1 MGSLVNMKLAFVCL
15 LASQALAFP
24 SSSEEDIGMRSLSS
38 SEEEIDM
45 RASSSEEE
53 DIGMRKISSSE
64 EEIDM
69 RASSSE
75 EEEEIGMRKISS
87 SEEEIGMRAFS
98 SSEEDMDMRALSSSE
113 EDMDMRASSSEEEDM
128 DMRASSSSE
137 EEIDMRA
144 ATCKCGVKGG
154 ANRIVGGVEA
164 KANEF
169 PWIASLI
176 LLIDGHETDSMC
188 GGTLV
193 SAEWIVTAAHCLYKD
208 NDYKTLYKPSE
219 MVWTL
224 GEHDFLDTTETEIP
238 TIKVKVE
245 KIIVSPEWDSMTTTG
260 DIALIKLAKPV
271 DLKKYTP
278 ACMAKTGQS
287 FVGKSAWVY
296 GWGQTSFKADMGEFK
311 LRKLEVKVASNKEC
325 MAWSD
330 KNTMRWA
337 LKDSQVCAGAGVGKD
352 SCKGDSGG
360 PLTSVVNGRHVLI
373 GDVSNGNAC
382 KGPYSVYGSIAYY
395 RKWIDATMTANGG
408 ANFCSAKN

>member
-1 MGSLVNMKLAFVCL
+1 MKFALVCL
-15 LASQALAFP
+15 LASQALAAP
-24 SSSEEDIGMRSLSS
+24 SSSED
-38 SEEEIDM
+38 
-45 RASSSEEE
+45 
-53 DIGMRKISSSE
+53 
-64 EEIDM
+64 
-69 RASSSE
+69 
-75 EEEEIGMRKISS
+75 
-87 SEEEIGMRAFS
+87 EIGMRAFS
-98 SSEEDMDMRALSSSE
+98 SSEEDIDMRAFSSSEEDIDMRALSSSE
-113 EDMDMRASSSEEEDM
+113 EEIGMRNFSSSEEEI
-128 DMRASSSSE
+128 DMRAFSSSE

-164 KANEF
+164 KVNEF
-169 PWIASLI
+169 PWIASMSLNFGGAVS
-176 LLIDGHETDSMC
+176 DHMC

-208 NDYKTLYKPSE
+208 NDFKTLYKPSE

-224 GEHDFLDTTETEIP
+224 GEHDFLDTTETKIP
-238 TIKVKVE
+238 TIRAKVE
-245 KIIVSPEWDSMTTTG
+245 KIIVSPEWDSMSTIG

-296 GWGQTSFKADMGEFK
+296 GWGQTSFKAEWGAFK
-311 LRKLEVKVASNKEC
+311 LRKLELKVASNKEC

-382 KGPYSVYGSIAYY
+382 KGPYSIYGSIAYY

-408 ANFCSAKN
+408 ANFCSA

>member
-1 MGSLVNMKLAFVCL
+1 MGSFVNMKLAFVCL

-24 SSSEEDIGMRSLSS
+24 SSSEEEIDMRSLSS

-64 EEIDM
+64 EEIGM
-69 RASSSE
+69 RAFYSSE
-75 EEEEIGMRKISS
+75 EDID
-87 SEEEIGMRAFS
+87 MRAFS
-98 SSEEDMDMRALSSSE
+98 SSEEEFA
-113 EDMDMRASSSEEEDM
+113 
-128 DMRASSSSE
+128 
-137 EEIDMRA
+137 MRA

-164 KANEF
+164 KA
-169 PWIASLI
+169 
-176 LLIDGHETDSMC
+176 
-188 GGTLV
+188 
-193 SAEWIVTAAHCLYKD
+193 

-224 GEHDFLDTTETEIP
+224 GEHDFLDTTETKIP
-238 TIKVKVE
+238 AIKVKVE
-245 KIIVSPEWDSMTTTG
+245 KIIVSPEWDSMTTIG

-395 RKWIDATMTANGG
+395 RKRIDSTMASNGG
-408 ANFCSAKN
+408 ANFCSA

>member
-38 SEEEIDM
+38 SEEEIDT
-45 RASSSEEE
+45 RAFSSEEE

-64 EEIDM
+64 EDMDM
-69 RASSSE
+69 RDSSSSE
-75 EEEEIGMRKISS
+75 EKI
-87 SEEEIGMRAFS
+87 
-98 SSEEDMDMRALSSSE
+98 DMRDLSSSE
-113 EDMDMRASSSEEEDM
+113 EDMDMRASSSSEEEEFN
-128 DMRASSSSE
+128 MRAFSSSEEDIGMRAFSSSE
-137 EEIDMRA
+137 EEFDMRA

-224 GEHDFLDTTETEIP
+224 GEHDFLDTTETKIP
-238 TIKVKVE
+238 TI
-245 KIIVSPEWDSMTTTG
+245 
-260 DIALIKLAKPV
+260 
-271 DLKKYTP
+271 
-278 ACMAKTGQS
+278 
-287 FVGKSAWVY
+287 
-296 GWGQTSFKADMGEFK
+296 
-311 LRKLEVKVASNKEC
+311 
-325 MAWSD
+325 
-330 KNTMRWA
+330 
-337 LKDSQVCAGAGVGKD
+337 
-352 SCKGDSGG
+352 
-360 PLTSVVNGRHVLI
+360 
-373 GDVSNGNAC
+373 
-382 KGPYSVYGSIAYY
+382 
-395 RKWIDATMTANGG
+395 
-408 ANFCSAKN
+408 

>member
-1 MGSLVNMKLAFVCL
+1 MKFALVCL
-15 LASQALAFP
+15 LASQALAAP
-24 SSSEEDIGMRSLSS
+24 SSSEEDIGMRAVSS
-38 SEEEIDM
+38 SD
-45 RASSSEEE
+45 E
-53 DIGMRKISSSE
+53 DI
-64 EEIDM
+64 D
-69 RASSSE
+69 
-75 EEEEIGMRKISS
+75 
-87 SEEEIGMRAFS
+87 MRAFS
-98 SSEEDMDMRALSSSE
+98 SSEEDIGMRNFSSYEEEIDMRAF
-113 EDMDMRASSSEEEDM
+113 SSSEEEM
-128 DMRASSSSE
+128 
-137 EEIDMRA
+137 DMRA

-164 KANEF
+164 KVNEF

-208 NDYKTLYKPSE
+208 NDFKTLYKPSE

-224 GEHDFLDTTETEIP
+224 GEHDFLDTTETKIP
-238 TIKVKVE
+238 TIRSKVE
-245 KIIVSPEWDSMTTTG
+245 KIIVSPEWDSMSTIG
-260 DIALIKLAKPV
+260 DIALIKL
-271 DLKKYTP
+271 
-278 ACMAKTGQS
+278 AKTGQS

-296 GWGQTSFKADMGEFK
+296 GWGQTSFKAEWGAFK
-311 LRKLEVKVASNKEC
+311 LRKLELKVASNKEC

-382 KGPYSVYGSIAYY
+382 KGPYSIYGSIAYY

-408 ANFCSAKN
+408 ANFCSA

>member
-1 MGSLVNMKLAFVCL
+1 MGSSVNMKLALVCL
-15 LASQALAFP
+15 LASQALAF
-24 SSSEEDIGMRSLSS
+24 LSS

-45 RASSSEEE
+45 RAYSSEEE

-69 RASSSE
+69 RASSSSSE
-75 EEEEIGMRKISS
+75 EEFNMRAFSS
-87 SEEEIGMRAFS
+87 SEEDIGMRAFS
-98 SSEEDMDMRALSSSE
+98 SSEEE
-113 EDMDMRASSSEEEDM
+113 FN
-128 DMRASSSSE
+128 
-137 EEIDMRA
+137 MRA

-224 GEHDFLDTTETEIP
+224 GEHDFLDTTETKIP

-245 KIIVSPEWDSMTTTG
+245 KIIVSPEWDSMTTIG
-260 DIALIKLAKPV
+260 DIALIKLAKAV

-311 LRKLEVKVASNKEC
+311 LRKLEVKVSSNKEC

-408 ANFCSAKN
+408 ANFCSA

>member
-1 MGSLVNMKLAFVCL
+1 
-15 LASQALAFP
+15 
-24 SSSEEDIGMRSLSS
+24 
-38 SEEEIDM
+38 
-45 RASSSEEE
+45 
-53 DIGMRKISSSE
+53 
-64 EEIDM
+64 M

-75 EEEEIGMRKISS
+75 EEEDIGMREISS

-98 SSEEDMDMRALSSSE
+98 SSEEDMNMRDS
-113 EDMDMRASSSEEEDM
+113 SSSEEEIDMRDLSSSEDDM

-137 EEIDMRA
+137 EEEFNMRA

-224 GEHDFLDTTETEIP
+224 GEHDFFDTTETKIP
-238 TIKVKVE
+238 TVRVKVE
-245 KIIVSPEWDSMTTTG
+245 KIIVSPEWDSMTTIG

-278 ACMAKTGQS
+278 ACMA
-287 FVGKSAWVY
+287 
-296 GWGQTSFKADMGEFK
+296 
-311 LRKLEVKVASNKEC
+311 
-325 MAWSD
+325 
-330 KNTMRWA
+330 
-337 LKDSQVCAGAGVGKD
+337 
-352 SCKGDSGG
+352 
-360 PLTSVVNGRHVLI
+360 
-373 GDVSNGNAC
+373 
-382 KGPYSVYGSIAYY
+382 
-395 RKWIDATMTANGG
+395 
-408 ANFCSAKN
+408 

>member
-38 SEEEIDM
+38 SEEEIDT
-45 RASSSEEE
+45 RAFSSEEE
-53 DIGMRKISSSE
+53 D
-64 EEIDM
+64 
-69 RASSSE
+69 
-75 EEEEIGMRKISS
+75 IGMRKISS

-98 SSEEDMDMRALSSSE
+98 SSEEDMDMRA
-113 EDMDMRASSSEEEDM
+113 
-128 DMRASSSSE
+128 SSSSE
-137 EEIDMRA
+137 EEEFNMRAFSSSEEDIGMRAFSSSEEEFDMRA

-224 GEHDFLDTTETEIP
+224 GEHDFLDTTETRIP

-245 KIIVSPEWDSMTTTG
+245 KIIVSPEWDSMTTIG
-260 DIALIKLAKPV
+260 DIALIKLAKTV

-408 ANFCSAKN
+408 ANFCSA

>member
-24 SSSEEDIGMRSLSS
+24 SSSEEDIGMRSPSS
-38 SEEEIDM
+38 SEEEIDT
-45 RASSSEEE
+45 
-53 DIGMRKISSSE
+53 
-64 EEIDM
+64 
-69 RASSSE
+69 
-75 EEEEIGMRKISS
+75 
-87 SEEEIGMRAFS
+87 RAFS
-98 SSEEDMDMRALSSSE
+98 SS
-113 EDMDMRASSSEEEDM
+113 EEDM

-137 EEIDMRA
+137 EEEFNMRAFSSSEEDIGMRAFSSSEEEFDMRA

-164 KANEF
+164 MANEF

-188 GGTLV
+188 GGTPV

-224 GEHDFLDTTETEIP
+224 GEHDFLDTTETKIP

-245 KIIVSPEWDSMTTTG
+245 KIIVSPEWDSMTTIG
-260 DIALIKLAKPV
+260 DIALIKLAKTV

-408 ANFCSAKN
+408 ANFCSA